1 MSMDLKTART
11 KLQEIQSSPFR
22 YGSPNVKKV
31 DLIRG
36 LAIAHSRIQELTDI
50 IILLLPDLEERT
62 RK

>member
-1 MSMDLKTART
+1 MNLKTARM

-22 YGSPNVKKV
+22 YGSPSVNKV

-36 LAIAHSRIQELTDI
+36 LVTAHSRIQELTDI